1 MKARREVSCQGRFFA
16 ARYPEYNNIT
26 CPSWIKTNQ
35 FVQSDEFEFVLTF
48 PPLCFW
54 TFQRPCKTET
64 NIQQDDQVPYRLS
77 KYSKLSYTNLVG
89 GWNRATLF
97 HVLTLSTLAHR
108 QCVLT

>member
-77 KYSKLSYTNLVG
+77 KCAQFSFNPFIVSVTVKETNSDAVLY
-89 GWNRATLF
+89 RAKITSI
-97 HVLTLSTLAHR
+97 V
-108 QCVLT
+108 